1 MQDDPPGEDTGKA
14 SSRTFVTCGGC
25 NKEVSDDTKTCPYC
39 GKTLIVEWSWTLIVL
54 NVVLLAVA
62 TILYYLAGN
71 K

>member
-1 MQDDPPGEDTGKA
+1 MQDDPPEENTVKL
-14 SSRTFVTCGGC
+14 SSRTFITCGNC
-25 NKEVSDDTKTCPYC
+25 SKEVSDNAKACPYC
-39 GKTLIVEWSWTLIVL
+39 GNTLILEWSWTLIVL

>member
-1 MQDDPPGEDTGKA
+1 MQDDPSGEDTGEA

-39 GKTLIVEWSWTLIVL
+39 GKTLIAEWSWTLIVL
-54 NVVLLAVA
+54 NVALLAGA

>member
-1 MQDDPPGEDTGKA
+1 MQDDPPEDTVKL

-39 GKTLIVEWSWTLIVL
+39 GETLIAEWSWTLIVL